1 MKKIYTIIIIAF
13 IAQVAI
19 AQEFSAPSNFTVEH
33 NYIDIDHDAYD
44 CEGNPIPNGGANI
57 TRFNWDKPDLTST
70 NATLE
75 FYTIYNEHEGN
86 VVTVTVTQETYY
98 CIETGFEGIL
108 YVKAT
113 YSNPEGESEM
123 SNIVEA
129 SGFALGIKSNDLSQ
143 DIKLIFDKEAGILKV
158 DNNTKP
164 VKNILLY
171 DLNGRKILDN
181 QNPNNY
187 ITTNKLTIGTYIV
200 SVVFQDGRLQ
210 NVKFVLQ

>member
-1 MKKIYTIIIIAF
+1 MKKIYTFIIIAF

-19 AQEFSAPSNFTVEH
+19 AQEFPAPSNFTVEYD
-33 NYIDIDHDAYD
+33 YILLDDWSGGCGDVTVAGPAY
-44 CEGNPIPNGGANI
+44 I
-57 TRFNWDKPDLTST
+57 TYFNWDEPDLSST
-70 NATLE
+70 DAILE
-75 FYTIYNEHEGN
+75 FYTIYYKDYMGEDATFITRDN
-86 VVTVTVTQETYY
+86 YY
-98 CIETGFEGIL
+98 CVEQGFMGDMH
-108 YVKAT
+108 VKAT
-113 YSNPEGESEM
+113 YSNPDGESEA
-123 SNIVEA
+123 SNIA
-129 SGFALGIKSNDLSQ
+129 TIYGLPTGINSNELSQ
-143 DIKLIFDKEAGILKV
+143 DIELIFDKEAGILKV

-181 QNPNNY
+181 QNSNNY